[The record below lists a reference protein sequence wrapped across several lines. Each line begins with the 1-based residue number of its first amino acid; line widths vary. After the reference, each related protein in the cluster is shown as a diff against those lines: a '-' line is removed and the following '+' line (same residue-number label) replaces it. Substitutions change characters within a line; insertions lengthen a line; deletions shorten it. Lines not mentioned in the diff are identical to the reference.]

1 MDSGRLPVI
10 DVVNVTHHYGIK
22 PVLRDVSIQVNQG
35 EVLALMGP
43 NGTGKST
50 LMQVMAG
57 VIGPYRG
64 FCRID
69 GKQRRGSEAEEVAIR
84 RKVAYLPAESWLP
97 GSMSGREWLL
107 AVGRLYDIE
116 YMRLF
121 DHVERL
127 LSLFDLASKA
137 DSPMSSYSTGQQKKI
152 SLAGALVTEAPIL
165 LLDEPFSGG
174 LDPTGIIA
182 MRRVLQHAARS
193 GQTTIVIATP
203 VPELVEEVAHRIAIL
218 RDARVYAHDTIEG
231 LRAMAGGASRL
242 DEVYQVLA
250 NPEGAARIDEYF
262 IGRTP

>member
-1 MDSGRLPVI
+1 MI
-10 DVVNVTHHYGIK
+10 DVANVTHHYGIK
-22 PVLRDVSIQVNQG
+22 PVLLDVSIQVSRG

-57 VIGPYRG
+57 VIAPYRG
-64 FCRID
+64 SCRID
-69 GKQRRGSEAEEVAIR
+69 GKQRRGNEAEEVAIR

-97 GSMSGREWLL
+97 GTMSGREWLL

-127 LSLFDLASKA
+127 LALFDLTGKA
-137 DSPMSSYSTGQQKKI
+137 DSLIASYSTGQQKKI
-152 SLAGALVTEAPIL
+152 SLAGALVTKAPVL

-174 LDPTGIIA
+174 LDPGGIMA
-182 MRRVLQHAARS
+182 MRRVIQHAVRR
-193 GQTTIVIATP
+193 GDTTIVIATP

-231 LRAMAGGASRL
+231 LRALAGGASRL
-242 DEVYQVLA
+242 DEIYQVLA

-262 IGRTP
+262 TGQTP